1 MSNPIISQIIK
12 ESGVAFGTSGAR
24 GLVTD
29 FKPEVCVA
37 FTLAFIQVM
46 KQNFSFNRLALAI
59 DNRPS
64 SPEIAA
70 ACIAAAKSAGLEVDY
85 YGAIPTPALA
95 VTSMADNI
103 PAIMVTGS
111 HIPFDRNGLKFYR
124 PDGEISKADEVAIL
138 TSESE
143 LISLTI
149 GSLPTVSERAAN
161 AYLARYLNWF
171 GANSLKGKRI
181 GIYEHSSAGRDLYA
195 KLFEKLGA
203 EVVSLGR
210 SDDFVPIDTEAVSE
224 KDRLQARNWCN
235 EFSLDSVFST
245 DGDGDRPLLSDQ
257 HGNYLAGDILGLLC
271 ASELNIQA
279 LSVPVN
285 CNTSIEMC
293 KHFTEVVRTKI
304 GSPFVL
310 AEFSALEGKYKSLA
324 GFEANGGFMLGS
336 NLTKDGKCINALPTR
351 DALLP
356 ALIVLS
362 SSESNIRELV
372 ARLPQRYTF
381 SDRIT
386 NYSHQRSSALMSEAL
401 GTPDVFLRR
410 IGLSDFIID
419 RLDETDGVRFFLHDG
434 SIVHIR
440 ASGNAPELRCYVETN
455 DSIKSKALVQ
465 SILSILSGFFL
476 GDSDTVRK

>member
-1 MSNPIISQIIK
+1 MTRAKDIIK
-12 ESGVAFGTSGAR
+12 TSNIEFGTSGAR
-24 GLVTD
+24 GLVND
-29 FKPEVCVA
+29 FSPQVSAA
-37 FTLAFIQVM
+37 FAIAFLKSCLDYRKLAI
-46 KQNFSFNRLALAI
+46 AI

-64 SPEIAA
+64 SPDIALS
-70 ACIAAAKSAGLEVDY
+70 CISAAKAIGVEVEY
-85 YGAIPTPALA
+85 YGVIPTPALA
-95 VTSMADNI
+95 NI
-103 PAIMVTGS
+103 AILDACPAIMVTGS

-124 PDGEISKADEVAIL
+124 PSGEISK
-138 TSESE
+138 TCE
-143 LISLTI
+143 LEIVNSCQEIPNITFINQLPSIS
-149 GSLPTVSERAAN
+149 PRAEK
-161 AYLARYLNWF
+161 AYVDRYLDF
-171 GANSLKGKRI
+171 FPPTLLSKKRI
-181 GIYEHSSAGRDLYA
+181 GLYEHSSAGRDIYKKVFQA
-195 KLFEKLGA
+195 LGA
-203 EVVSLGR
+203 NIVSLGR